1 MKDIKL
7 DELDLQEDEILK
19 IVFLD
24 ESCRDAIEEKQDFIQ
39 AREEAKKKWED
50 MTQNE
55 KELFDKKVSKNKPFY
70 LKYMK
75 INPNRINGYNLFTRD
90 RMAKAREKGVS
101 KTISDCA
108 KEWKNLDSEI
118 KKLYNEYAK
127 FVREERSDILPKEI
141 PKRKETELWGPFKY
155 FVDEISSGKLKFD
168 GHFLVEAREM
178 WDSLS
183 EEEKSKYEE
192 IAAKEH
198 HEYVAKMLEF
208 MLQKKRRNKG
218 PNTAFNLFT
227 IDIEKAYADK
237 EYRDLE
243 LFDFAFLKWNEL
255 DDEIKDIYEKSAETE
270 RTEFLNKWKEDRD
283 KKSKDKNVKKSKG
296 PSKKRTP
303 SKKSKKASINNKK
316 IETFLKT
323 DISTE
328 NQSIESEESI
338 SKNSPKQSP
347 RKNIQGKRKQSIIE
361 LSDSDENSG
370 VENNKFSDKRPKKIK

>member
-1 MKDIKL
+1 L
-7 DELDLQEDEILK
+7 
-19 IVFLD
+19 
-24 ESCRDAIEEKQDFIQ
+24 
-39 AREEAKKKWED
+39 
-50 MTQNE
+50 
-55 KELFDKKVSKNKPFY
+55 
-70 LKYMK
+70 
-75 INPNRINGYNLFTRD
+75 
-90 RMAKAREKGVS
+90 
-101 KTISDCA
+101 
-108 KEWKNLDSEI
+108 
-118 KKLYNEYAK
+118 
-127 FVREERSDILPKEI
+127 
-141 PKRKETELWGPFKY
+141 GPFKY
-155 FVDEISSGKLKFD
+155 FVDEISSGKLKLD

-183 EEEKSKYEE
+183 EEKKSKYEE

-270 RTEFLNKWKEDRD
+270 RTEFLNKWKENRD
-283 KKSKDKNVKKSKG
+283 NESKDKNVKKSKG

-316 IETFLKT
+316 IDTFLKT

-370 VENNKFSDKRPKKIK
+370 GENNKFSDKRPKKIK